1 MGRFGSILFCGVL
14 CACSDDAR
22 ERESLDGAVDA
33 QVDARVGAS
42 FDATLDAFVPP
53 QDARMDTDVPVDAS
67 APLPLRVLVF
77 TRTLGF
83 RHDSIPASITAL
95 QALASERRWQVTASE
110 DPAVFS
116 DDGLAPY
123 DVIAFVSTSGDIL
136 DASQQAA
143 LERFVRRG
151 KGWVGV
157 HAASDTEYDWPWYGG
172 LVGAFFQVHPAI
184 QPATL
189 RVERHSHLA
198 SRGLPD
204 SWQRTDEW
212 YSFRTNPR
220 ADVQVLLS
228 LDEDSYNPDT
238 GRMGDHPVAW
248 YHHYEGGR
256 AFYSAL
262 GHTSESWF
270 EPAFRSHIAGAIDWA
285 GGQEFALVADFE
297 GAEVPPWQ
305 AHTLAGGFAYEVSAD
320 ALRMTDRDGANQH
333 LVRGDVAVDSTRP
346 YALEALFTVTS
357 TDPSGLNSFCF
368 NLNVAGPRDSLAPP
382 STWAS
387 NVDFDPVPPGAVM
400 KHMGF
405 VNGAFAALGETVTTW
420 GERGTEYLLHSAV
433 GVRLDGTLAPS
444 FVTNTVRERGVIR
457 ERFEVDYASFTYQP
471 NRMLPVRIGVNT
483 HGTDWVM
490 RSFRAHY
497 LD

>member
-1 MGRFGSILFCGVL
+1 MGRLGPILFCAVL
-14 CACSDDAR
+14 CACSDDAPA
-22 ERESLDGAVDA
+22 RESLDGAVDA
-33 QVDARVGAS
+33 RVEARVDAS
-42 FDATLDAFVPP
+42 LDAAL
-53 QDARMDTDVPVDAS
+53 DAWAPREDAHVDADVAADAS
-67 APLPLRVLVF
+67 APGPLRVLVF

-95 QALASERRWQVTASE
+95 QGLASEHHWQVTASE

-116 DDGLAPY
+116 DAGLAPY

-136 DASQQAA
+136 DASQQDA
-143 LERFVRRG
+143 LERFVRGG

-189 RVERHSHLA
+189 RVERTSHLA
-198 SRGLPD
+198 SRGLPAT
-204 SWQRTDEW
+204 WQRTDEW

-220 ADVQVLLS
+220 ADLQVLLS
-228 LDEDSYNPDT
+228 LDEDSYQADP

-262 GHTSESWF
+262 GHTIESWS
-270 EPAFRSHIAGAIDWA
+270 EPAFLSHIAGAIDWA
-285 GGQEFALVADFE
+285 GGEEVALVADFE
-297 GAEVPPWQ
+297 GASVPPWQ
-305 AHTLAGGFAYEVSAD
+305 AHTLAGGFDYEVQAD
-320 ALRMTDRDGANQH
+320 ALRMTDRNGANQH
-333 LVRGDVAVDSTRP
+333 LVRAGVAVDAQRP

-368 NLNVAGPRDSLAPP
+368 NLNVAGSDLSPP

-387 NVDFDPVPPGAVM
+387 NVDFNPTPPGAVM

-405 VNGAFAALGETVTTW
+405 VNGAFGALGETVTTW
-420 GERGTEYLLHSAV
+420 GARGTEYLLRSEV
-433 GVRLDGTLAPS
+433 GVRLDGTRAPS

-457 ERFEVDYASFTYQP
+457 ERFEVDYASFAYQP

-483 HGTDWVM
+483 HGTDWAM